1 LIKGVEGEITEIS
14 GNEVTLKAG
23 QFYLNIL
30 CSANTIKELSL
41 SAKVHLLTYLSF
53 SADRAPEIYGFKDR
67 AEYNVFLMLL
77 KANKIGPKMALK
89 ILSAT
94 SPEMLQ
100 KMIASKDISGLSRLP
115 GLGKKTAE
123 RLVSE
128 LYDLVK
134 DYAVEFP
141 KELSDV
147 SEDAVGALTALGFDM
162 TSAKLAV
169 NEVLKEQT
177 VENAQELVRKALRKL
192 NKTR

>member
-1 LIKGVEGEITEIS
+1 
-14 GNEVTLKAG
+14 
-23 QFYLNIL
+23 
-30 CSANTIKELSL
+30 
-41 SAKVHLLTYLSF
+41 
-53 SADRAPEIYGFKDR
+53 
-67 AEYNVFLMLL
+67 
-77 KANKIGPKMALK
+77 
-89 ILSAT
+89 
-94 SPEMLQ
+94 MLQ

-177 VENAQELVRKALRKL
+177 VENTQELVRKALRKL